1 MGSEKRIMPSTGNV
15 FKDLGL
21 QSADELLARAELS
34 VAVLR
39 RVQAS
44 GLTEAD
50 AARLLG
56 ISESELGEIMRGH
69 VDNWTSTQ
77 LEQLLLALPS

>member
-34 VAVLR
+34 VAVLK

-44 GLTEAD
+44 GLTQAD